1 MFGSNTSKKKE
12 LMKTTPSSG
21 TTSSSSHALNSLVHG
36 TRVEGVIE
44 SDNDIRVDGAIK
56 GTLKC
61 KAKVII
67 GPKGLIEG
75 EINAQN
81 AVIEGRFEGV
91 LTIAEVLHIK
101 EQARVTG
108 EISAAKLVVQPGAVI
123 NGSFDMGGAK
133 SKKLNGN
140 NNALQA
146 GKEHAK
152 IANPVGK

>member
-1 MFGSNTSKKKE
+1 M
-12 LMKTTPSSG
+12 
-21 TTSSSSHALNSLVHG
+21 
-36 TRVEGVIE
+36 
-44 SDNDIRVDGAIK
+44 
-56 GTLKC
+56 
-61 KAKVII
+61 
-67 GPKGLIEG
+67 
-75 EINAQN
+75 
-81 AVIEGRFEGV
+81 

-140 NNALQA
+140 NNALQV

-152 IANPVGK
+152 IATPVGK

>member
-1 MFGSNTSKKKE
+1 
-12 LMKTTPSSG
+12 MKTT
-21 TTSSSSHALNSLVHG
+21 TSSSASSTSSHALNSLVHG
-36 TRVEGVIE
+36 TKVEGVIE

-75 EINAQN
+75 EIHAQN
-81 AVIEGRFEGV
+81 AVIEGRFEGI
-91 LTIAEVLHIK
+91 LAIAEVLHIK

-123 NGSFDMGGAK
+123 NGSFDMGGGN
-133 SKKLNGN
+133 SKKANG

-146 GKEHAK
+146 GKEK
-152 IANPVGK
+152 VKLANPVGK